1 MTLPSYEKIAVLH
14 KKHAPSE
21 DAFNLVFTHCQIV
34 LDIAEQLIEASQLT
48 VDRELVKVGCL
59 LHDIGVYRMYL
70 PDGTI
75 DHAHYI
81 QHGTQGYD
89 LLQEEGFSEVI
100 CRIASHHTGV
110 GLGKQEIIDEGL
122 PLPPA
127 DYFAETPEEQL
138 IMYADKFHTKSNP
151 PKLMLPATYQEYI
164 KKFNNSDQKIARF
177 VEFQQ
182 QFGTP
187 NLTPLSEK
195 YGFEII

>member
-1 MTLPSYEKIAVLH
+1 MNLPSYEEIVALH

-34 LDIAEQLIEASQLT
+34 LDIAEQLIETSQLA
-48 VDRELVKVGCL
+48 VDQELVKVGCL

-75 DHAHYI
+75 DHANYI
-81 QHGTQGYD
+81 KHGTHGYD

-110 GLGKQEIIDEGL
+110 GLSKQEIIDEGL

-127 DYFAETPEEQL
+127 DYFAETLEEQL
-138 IMYADKFHTKSNP
+138 IMYADKFHTKTTP
-151 PKLMLPATYQEYI
+151 PKFMSADTYAEKQ
-164 KKFNNSDQKIARF
+164 ARF
-177 VEFQQ
+177 GADKAATFREFQRR
-182 QFGTP
+182 FGTP
-187 NLTPLSEK
+187 DLTPLSEK
-195 YGFEII
+195 YGFDII

>member
-1 MTLPSYEKIAVLH
+1 MNLPSYEEIVTLH

-34 LDIAEQLIEASQLT
+34 LDIAEQLIETSQIA
-48 VDRELVKVGCL
+48 VDQELVKVGCL

-75 DHAHYI
+75 DHANYI
-81 QHGTQGYD
+81 KHGTHGYD

-110 GLGKQEIIDEGL
+110 GLGKQEIIDADL

-127 DYFAETPEEQL
+127 DYFAETLEEQL
-138 IMYADKFHTKSNP
+138 IMYADKFHTKTTP
-151 PKLMLPATYQEYI
+151 PKFMLADTYAVKQ
-164 KKFNNSDQKIARF
+164 ARF
-177 VEFQQ
+177 GADKAATFREFQQ

-187 NLTPLSEK
+187 DLVTLSEK
-195 YGFEII
+195 YGFDII

>member
-1 MTLPSYEKIAVLH
+1 MTLPSYEEITALH

-70 PDGTI
+70 ADSMI
-75 DHAHYI
+75 DHANYI
-81 QHGTQGYD
+81 QHGTRGYD
-89 LLQEEGFSEVI
+89 LLQEEGFSEVL

-110 GLGKQEIIDEGL
+110 GLAKQEIIDERL
-122 PLPPA
+122 PLSPA

-151 PKLMLPATYQEYI
+151 PKLMLPATYQEYL
-164 KKFNNSDQKIARF
+164 KKFNNSGQKIARF

-187 NLTPLSEK
+187 NLAPLSEK